1 MIVETGVTS
10 WQVIGVA
17 MTAGINTLKRKK
29 KQTVRMAGQPAEKR
43 NKGPLDLDHAQGGEA
58 REEVQKDPLRGKI
71 REPIPDDNLRRAM
84 KW

>member
-1 MIVETGVTS
+1 MVA

-29 KQTVRMAGQPAEKR
+29 KKTVLIAGEPGQKKKKTDDP
-43 NKGPLDLDHAQGGEA
+43 GVVDGQEA
-58 REEVQKDPLRGKI
+58 IEDEWQKDPLRGKI